1 MGRVQFFKIIDKHV
15 IALAVDVDVDVDVDV
30 AVLLSYYCCVL
41 LFERMYV
48 TRPRP
53 QHIKSQPSTPM
64 DVSLHCRPCVPWMPK
79 RRFFSQKLGEGSKY
93 TISLI
98 PGAFGDSAVVI
109 PTAFGLTLAIVLALP
124 LGRMLLVII
133 TREAPSKRSLRL
145 SPITRKF
152 AKRIQ
157 HVFTVHEPDMP

>member
-1 MGRVQFFKIIDKHV
+1 M
-15 IALAVDVDVDVDVDV
+15 
-30 AVLLSYYCCVL
+30 
-41 LFERMYV
+41 FELICINNY
-48 TRPRP
+48 
-53 QHIKSQPSTPM
+53 I
-64 DVSLHCRPCVPWMPK
+64 MP
-79 RRFFSQKLGEGSKY
+79 EM
-93 TISLI
+93 
-98 PGAFGDSAVVI
+98 PFGDSAVVI

-124 LGRMLLVII
+124 LGRILLVII